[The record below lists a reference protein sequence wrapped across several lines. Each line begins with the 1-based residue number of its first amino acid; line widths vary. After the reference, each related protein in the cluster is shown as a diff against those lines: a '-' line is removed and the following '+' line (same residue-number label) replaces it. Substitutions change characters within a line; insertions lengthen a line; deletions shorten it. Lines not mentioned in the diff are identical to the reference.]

1 MRVLDQDRPVL
12 RTRDLPLN
20 DVLAPVAHL
29 RPHDAAAKGVGA
41 GVDRVL
47 HDVTDPAVGR
57 TGPAHLAPCAA
68 MRPGRQL
75 DPLVEK
81 PQHHLPQALKLVEP
95 AEHQLQDQADPLV
108 RILLDPLLVDAHVA
122 RRNRREQCTPLG
134 LAKLALHHPAPDVG
148 RLKLAHR
155 ALNSEHEAVGRNP
168 GVVDRLLVG
177 QEAADKGAVVD
188 QPVPLHSVPR
198 EPGRVHRQD
207 DADFAPAH
215 RPEHAVEARTHA
227 AAAGTTEILVDHHRL
242 RPSQGP
248 GSVSQAILPLPASGI
263 AEDLLHGGLADIDD
277 RFAGNVISRDPAH
290 LAPPSHP
297 EPGRSPPA

>member
-1 MRVLDQDRPVL
+1 MPVLDQDRPVL
-12 RTRDLPLN
+12 RTRDLLLN
-20 DVLAPVAHL
+20 GVLAPVAHL
-29 RPHDAAAKGVGA
+29 RPHDAAAEGVGA

-57 TGPAHLAPCAA
+57 TGPVHFASCAA

-81 PQHHLPQALKLVEP
+81 PEHHLPQALELVEP
-95 AEHQLQDQADPLV
+95 AEHQLQDRTDPLV
-108 RILLDPLLVDAHVA
+108 RILLDPLLADAHVA
-122 RRNRREQCTPLG
+122 RRDRREQCAPLG
-134 LAKLALHHPAPDVG
+134 LAKLALHHPAADVR

-155 ALNSEHEAVGRNP
+155 ALNSEHEAVGGNP

-177 QEAADKGAVVD
+177 QKAADKGAVVD
-188 QPVPLHSVPR
+188 QPVPLRSVPR

-207 DADFAPAH
+207 DADLAPAD
-215 RPEHAVEARTHA
+215 RPEHAVEARAHA
-227 AAAGTTEILVDHHRL
+227 AVAGAAEILVDHHRL

-248 GSVSQAILPLPASGI
+248 GPVTQAVLPLPASGI
-263 AEDLLHGGLADIDD
+263 AKDLLHGGLADIYD
-277 RFAGNVISRDPAH
+277 RFAGNVISGDPAH

-297 EPGRSPPA
+297 DPGWSPPA